1 MMRKTSAMACGIT
14 TVLLL
19 LLCIVLNTAAQPSA
33 ESQPIPASPP
43 GTVIPVAEV
52 ATQATE
58 VSKLL
63 RTLSAKVV
71 PSPAI
76 DTIDRVLPEASG
88 TIDLELAVTST
99 MLQGQPTL
107 ELLQTQRQ
115 LWQRRQQQITGWLHV
130 LTERATRLQEV
141 EHRLTDLHATW
152 SATRT
157 AAQQAQAP
165 EPVLQQ
171 IDATLAAIVAAQ
183 TPLEAQRVVVLDLQ
197 SRIAHEV
204 ARCEQ
209 MLAQIAQ
216 VQQQAVTGMLVRDG
230 LPLWHAALWTEV
242 RTALRER
249 VPQVATTY
257 WSDILRYVHN
267 PAEGLLWHTGLFL
280 ALALVFGAARRQ
292 VQRWQTA
299 GEAASSALRVFQHP
313 VAAALLVTLFTATSP
328 FAQIPLTVREVFYIV
343 ALLPMLLLTQP
354 VVTASVVPG
363 LYVLGGLFALDIV
376 MQALAG
382 TPRLGQVLLVGETLV
397 GIMAAGWMLS
407 HLRRAPGATARPSG
421 MSDLRLVPW
430 LFLLTFAAGI
440 VASSLGYGR
449 LARLM
454 TSGIL
459 AGGVL
464 ALTLA
469 ASFRVL
475 NSVRAGALRVWP
487 LQALHLVRH
496 HRDLLERRLSR
507 VLVWMVIL
515 GWVARYLNYLG
526 LLEPV
531 LASGYA
537 VLTAK
542 LERGSISLSVGDG
555 LAFGFTVLGAYLFSA
570 FLRFVLDEDIYPR
583 TRIAAGQSYA
593 LSSLLHYIILAL
605 GFVVGLGLLGMDL
618 TKVTV
623 LVGALGVGIGFG
635 MQSVVNNFISGLI
648 LLFERPI
655 HVGDAVELGA
665 VQGVMRRIGIRV
677 SVVHTWQGADIIVPN
692 SQLVT
697 EKVTNWMLTDQL
709 RRIDLPVGVNY
720 GAVPQHVIV
729 LLEGVARAHPQVLS
743 DPPPRAFFTGYGDSA
758 INFTLFAWPDHFNNW
773 GQVKSDLTA
782 AVYEAVSA
790 AGMSFPFP
798 QREVRVLHEAEAAI
812 TPVNTTHETE
822 RADTGAE
829 TKT

>member
-1 MMRKTSAMACGIT
+1 M
-14 TVLLL
+14 
-19 LLCIVLNTAAQPSA
+19 
-33 ESQPIPASPP
+33 
-43 GTVIPVAEV
+43 
-52 ATQATE
+52 
-58 VSKLL
+58 
-63 RTLSAKVV
+63 
-71 PSPAI
+71 
-76 DTIDRVLPEASG
+76 
-88 TIDLELAVTST
+88 
-99 MLQGQPTL
+99 
-107 ELLQTQRQ
+107 
-115 LWQRRQQQITGWLHV
+115 TGWLHV

-197 SRIAHEV
+197 SRIAHEA

-216 VQQQAVTGMLVRDG
+216 VQQQEVAGILVRDG

-257 WSDILRYVHN
+257 WSDILRYVRN

-299 GEAASSALRVFQHP
+299 GETASSALRVFQHP

-382 TPRLGQVLLVGETLV
+382 TPRLGQVLLVG
-397 GIMAAGWMLS
+397 
-407 HLRRAPGATARPSG
+407 
-421 MSDLRLVPW
+421 
-430 LFLLTFAAGI
+430 
-440 VASSLGYGR
+440 
-449 LARLM
+449 
-454 TSGIL
+454 
-459 AGGVL
+459 
-464 ALTLA
+464 
-469 ASFRVL
+469 
-475 NSVRAGALRVWP
+475 
-487 LQALHLVRH
+487 
-496 HRDLLERRLSR
+496 
-507 VLVWMVIL
+507 
-515 GWVARYLNYLG
+515 
-526 LLEPV
+526 
-531 LASGYA
+531 
-537 VLTAK
+537 
-542 LERGSISLSVGDG
+542 
-555 LAFGFTVLGAYLFSA
+555 
-570 FLRFVLDEDIYPR
+570 
-583 TRIAAGQSYA
+583 
-593 LSSLLHYIILAL
+593 
-605 GFVVGLGLLGMDL
+605 
-618 TKVTV
+618 
-623 LVGALGVGIGFG
+623 ALGVGIGFG
-635 MQSVVNNFISGLI
+635 MQGVVNNFISGLI

-655 HVGDAVELGA
+655 HVGDVVELGA
-665 VQGVMRRIGIRV
+665 VQGVVRRIGIRA
-677 SVVHTWQGADIIVPN
+677 SAVHTWQGADIIVPN

-720 GAVPQHVIV
+720 GAVPQHVIA

-812 TPVNTTHETE
+812 APINAVHKTE
-822 RADTGAE
+822 RTDT
-829 TKT
+829 